1 MNKNE
6 RDVLYGKI
14 QKQLK
19 YYYVVAISSF
29 LIVITFLIA
38 NFFTTFSLAITGSMT
53 LFLSIVLVYLFYA
66 KSSLL
71 KKINIL
77 INNDNYKYGKNRII
91 FKKSVPLILNKSMTA
106 SEFMNQMK
114 RK

>member
-1 MNKNE
+1 MNKIE
-6 RDVLYGKI
+6 REALYEKI
-14 QKQLK
+14 KKQLK

-38 NFFTTFSLAITGSMT
+38 NFFITFGLTLTGLMT

-77 INNDNYKYGKNRII
+77 INNDNYKYGKNRLI